1 MGWMPRRLMLL
12 LASSA
17 LLLAPLISAQL
28 AMGSRRAHACSCFPP
43 PPPLEALDG
52 ADAVFT
58 GRVVS
63 FRTFSFEVET
73 DNGWTLPYWS
83 VEFAVDRVWKGP
95 ITSTTFIYVW
105 PSATCG
111 YGWFEQG
118 ESFLVFARH
127 SRDPEVDE
135 DAFFAGKCSRTQR
148 LEHAE
153 DELQALGDGWVSELG
168 ITGAL
173 PASSDEEQTAD
184 PGETGTGPASRDP
197 LRSLAWWAPLL
208 AGIAA
213 AALIFRRWAGRREPE

>member
-1 MGWMPRRLMLL
+1 MSWMPRRLMLL
-12 LASSA
+12 LACSV
-17 LLLAPLISAQL
+17 LLLAPLLTVQL
-28 AMGSRRAHACSCFPP
+28 TTGSERAHACSCITPTTS
-43 PPPLEALDG
+43 LEALER

-118 ESFLVFARH
+118 ESFLAFAQH
-127 SRDPEVDE
+127 SRDPEDE
-135 DAFFAGKCSRTQR
+135 DALFAGQCSRTQR

-153 DELQALGDGWVSELG
+153 HDLQALGEGHAPEPG
-168 ITGAL
+168 ISSAL
-173 PASSDEEQTAD
+173 RPSSDEEQTAD